1 MLNMVIARTDLNWG
15 VVKQASLRVR
25 ELQTERSGAPS
36 EHLSSWVTILTS
48 ICQYGMGRHSKFL

>member
-15 VVKQASLRVR
+15 VVKQAGLRVR

-36 EHLSSWVTILTS
+36 
-48 ICQYGMGRHSKFL
+48 